1 MTHLHRVYKTVP
13 DFDKRK
19 QMVEELTVEWIED
32 GEMRVKQLAKRIL
45 SRGKWVTIAFK
56 FQELDPQTKQYRR
69 PKLSVRRWRW
79 INGKY
84 KYQSKFNISGVKQ
97 LMEIMEFGSE
107 CFYDEIETFTR
118 TGVQ

>member
-1 MTHLHRVYKTVP
+1 MTHLHP
-13 DFDKRK
+13 DFDERR

-32 GEMRVKQLAKRIL
+32 GEMRVKQLAKKIL
-45 SRGKWVTIAFK
+45 SRGSWATIAFK
-56 FQELDPQTKQYRR
+56 FQELDPKTKQYRR

-79 INGKY
+79 NKGQY

-107 CFYDEIETFTR
+107 CFYDEIETYAK
-118 TGVQ
+118 TGVQS